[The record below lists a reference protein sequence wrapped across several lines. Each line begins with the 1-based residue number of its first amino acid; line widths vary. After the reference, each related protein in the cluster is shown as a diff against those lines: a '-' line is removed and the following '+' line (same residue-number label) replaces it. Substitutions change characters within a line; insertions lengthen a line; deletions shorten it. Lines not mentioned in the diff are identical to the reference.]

1 MDLQRWESSPSVRE
15 GDLAGAP
22 TPCGSN
28 GRPVR
33 GHIPIS
39 EKRDFPIDIPR
50 ERNPACCGEVRT
62 NPSPECLRNAIQNES
77 ILLGPAIV
85 LSIVAVIPIWGTLQG
100 SFSYLISHRLG
111 RCQ

>member
-1 MDLQRWESSPSVRE
+1 MRE

-22 TPCGSN
+22 TPCDSN

-33 GHIPIS
+33 GHIPIL

-50 ERNPACCGEVRT
+50 KRNPAHCGEVRT

-77 ILLGPAIV
+77 ILLGLAIV
-85 LSIVAVIPIWGTLQG
+85 LCAVAVIPIRGALQG
-100 SFSYLISHRLG
+100 SRSVTNKPHIW
-111 RCQ
+111 

>member
-1 MDLQRWESSPSVRE
+1 MDLQRWESSPSVGGGG

-33 GHIPIS
+33 GHIPIP

-50 ERNPACCGEVRT
+50 KRNPACCGEVRT

-77 ILLGPAIV
+77 DRLGSAIV
-85 LSIVAVIPIWGTLQG
+85 LGIVAVIPIWGTLQG
-100 SFSYLISHRLG
+100 SCSATNKPHI
-111 RCQ
+111 